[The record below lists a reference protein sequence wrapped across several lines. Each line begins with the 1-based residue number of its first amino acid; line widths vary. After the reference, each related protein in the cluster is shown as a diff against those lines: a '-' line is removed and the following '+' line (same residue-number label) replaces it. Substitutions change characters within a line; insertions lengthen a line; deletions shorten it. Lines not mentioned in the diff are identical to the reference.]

1 MTREE
6 ELQILQEYIEKNGVK
21 QLPPD
26 ERGPEI
32 LISAWTRRGRKKA
45 AKKTKKT
52 KKNKKETATQNDEGQ
67 RTKSTE

>member
-6 ELQILQEYIEKNGVK
+6 ELQMLNDFIEKNGVT

-32 LISAWTRRGRKKA
+32 LISAWTRRGRKKG

-52 KKNKKETATQNDEGQ
+52 KKETATQNDDGQ

>member
-6 ELQILQEYIEKNGVK
+6 ELQILADFIEKNGVK

-32 LISAWTRRGRKKA
+32 LISAWTRRGRKKG
-45 AKKTKKT
+45 TKKS
-52 KKNKKETATQNDEGQ
+52 KKKEVKQNDDGQ
-67 RTKSTE
+67 RTKNTE

>member
-6 ELQILQEYIEKNGVK
+6 ELQLLANFIEKNGVK

-32 LISAWTRRGRKKA
+32 LISAWTRRKQKKIKKKA
-45 AKKTKKT
+45 DKQHD
-52 KKNKKETATQNDEGQ
+52 NKQK
-67 RTKSTE
+67 

>member
-6 ELQILQEYIEKNGVK
+6 ELQLLANFIEKNGVK

-32 LISAWTRRGRKKA
+32 LISAWTRRKK
-45 AKKTKKT
+45 KKIKK
-52 KKNKKETATQNDEGQ
+52 KKDKQHDDKQ
-67 RTKSTE
+67 K

>member
-32 LISAWTRRGRKKA
+32 MFSAWARNKKKIKKA
-45 AKKTKKT
+45 KKIAKKKAKKT
-52 KKNKKETATQNDEGQ
+52 NKE
-67 RTKSTE
+67 

>member
-6 ELQILQEYIEKNGVK
+6 ELQILAEFIEKNGVK

-32 LISAWTRRGRKKA
+32 LISAWTRRGRKKGI
-45 AKKTKKT
+45 KKSK
-52 KKNKKETATQNDEGQ
+52 KKEVKQNDDGQ
-67 RTKSTE
+67 RTKNTE

>member
-6 ELQILQEYIEKNGVK
+6 ELQLLANFIEKNGVK

-32 LISAWTRRGRKKA
+32 LISAWTRRKQKKIKKKGR
-45 AKKTKKT
+45 
-52 KKNKKETATQNDEGQ
+52 
-67 RTKSTE
+67 

>member
-6 ELQILQEYIEKNGVK
+6 ELQILAEFIEKNGVK

-32 LISAWTRRGRKKA
+32 LISAWTRRGRKKGI
-45 AKKTKKT
+45 KKSK
-52 KKNKKETATQNDEGQ
+52 KKETEQNDDGQ
-67 RTKSTE
+67 HTKRPE

>member
-26 ERGPEI
+26 ERGPEMRW
-32 LISAWTRRGRKKA
+32 SAWGKPRTKKKRGRKKKVIA
-45 AKKTKKT
+45 EKAK
-52 KKNKKETATQNDEGQ
+52 E
-67 RTKSTE
+67 

>member
-32 LISAWTRRGRKKA
+32 MFSAWARNKKKIKKA
-45 AKKTKKT
+45 MKVAKKKAKKT
-52 KKNKKETATQNDEGQ
+52 NKE
-67 RTKSTE
+67 

>member
-32 LISAWTRRGRKKA
+32 LISAWTRRGRKKG

-52 KKNKKETATQNDEGQ
+52 KKETATQNDEGQ

>member
-6 ELQILQEYIEKNGVK
+6 ELQILAEFIEKNGVK

-32 LISAWTRRGRKKA
+32 LISAWTRRGRKKGI
-45 AKKTKKT
+45 KKSK
-52 KKNKKETATQNDEGQ
+52 KKETEQNDDGNS
-67 RTKSTE
+67 TKRSE